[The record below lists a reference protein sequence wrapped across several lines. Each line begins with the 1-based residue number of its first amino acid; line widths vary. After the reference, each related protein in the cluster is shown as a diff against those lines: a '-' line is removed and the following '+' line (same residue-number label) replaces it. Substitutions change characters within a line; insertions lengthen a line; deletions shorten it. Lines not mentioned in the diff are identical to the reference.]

1 MGRGFP
7 FHFFGAGEAG
17 YFEFVGATVVLRRR
31 PSAAERE
38 SIEQAAAAYLRGGVK
53 AKGKLVRLFAGEEGG
68 AFVRKHT
75 ADRINRSIDAWL
87 KRCHK
92 VVPIV
97 AVFRAEDHEAGGTE
111 LSEWHWWSVN
121 ELEEV
126 AAKLEGIPSGLVD
139 RDMLA
144 AVRELPSRRAP
155 KKKTAKKATAKK
167 KATKK
172 KAPKKKAFVWS
183 SPPKKGQRVKL
194 VDGSK
199 VGHLNT
205 ASKRRPVK
213 GSVTWVGTSKLSG
226 RSRYGIKLDDGG
238 SNWEFVDEGEII
250 PIDDKPPARAPK
262 KAAKKT
268 AAQAK
273 PGAGK
278 KKSRSKKSARS

>member
-17 YFEFVGATVVLRRR
+17 YFEFVGVTVVLQRR
-31 PSAAERE
+31 PSATERE
-38 SIEQAAAAYLRGGVK
+38 SIEQRAAAYLRGGVK
-53 AKGKLVRLFAGEEGG
+53 VKGKVVRLFAGEEGG
-68 AFVRKHT
+68 AFIRKHT
-75 ADRINRSIDAWL
+75 PDRINRSTVAWL

-97 AVFRAEDHEAGGTE
+97 AAFRTEDHEAGGTE
-111 LSEWHWWSVN
+111 LSEWHWWSVS
-121 ELEEV
+121 ELDEV
-126 AAKLEGIPSGLVD
+126 AAKLEGVSSGLTG

-144 AVRELPSRRAP
+144 AVRELPLRPSRTKTSKKAA
-155 KKKTAKKATAKK
+155 KKKTAKKTAKK
-167 KATKK
+167 KQ
-172 KAPKKKAFVWS
+172 AFVWA

-205 ASKRRPVK
+205 ASKSRPVK
-213 GSVTWVGTSKLSG
+213 GNVTWVGTSKLSG
-226 RSRYGIKLDDGG
+226 RPRYGVKLDDGG

-250 PIDDKPPARAPK
+250 PVDDKPPARARK

-268 AAQAK
+268 AVRAT
-273 PGAGK
+273 GTGK
-278 KKSRSKKSARS
+278 KKSRSKKTARS